1 MTIRLQSS
9 SSSSIGMTSCRP
21 PLESMRALVS
31 GSTGFFGGF
40 LCSALKSRGFE
51 VHAVSHCSEA
61 PGVERIDLT
70 SSAAWATVLRSFR
83 PEHVFHLSGV
93 MYSTKLSD
101 FALHN
106 TAAAGALLDAA
117 LELKP
122 AGAVLLVGT
131 AAEYGIVP
139 EAALPVVESY
149 AASPRMPYGASKY
162 AQTQLALDAARRGLR
177 VVVARPSNVIGP
189 GLPVGT
195 ALGSFARQ
203 LREIEL
209 GRAAARLSVGDL
221 STRRDF
227 IDVRDVVAAF
237 IALALHPHFTGIVN
251 VSSAEHHS
259 MRWLLEQLIESFAL
273 VVSVE
278 VDPTRLRAAE
288 VQNFSASNALWQ
300 SLVGA
305 QALIP
310 LATSLRDLVRHER
323 AQTA

>member
-1 MTIRLQSS
+1 
-9 SSSSIGMTSCRP
+9 
-21 PLESMRALVS
+21 MRALVS
-31 GSTGFFGGF
+31 GSTGFSGGF
-40 LCSALKSRGFE
+40 LSTALKSQGFE
-51 VHAVSHCSEA
+51 VHAVSQRSEA
-61 PGVERIDLT
+61 PGVERMDLT
-70 SSAAWATVLRSFR
+70 SSAAWANVLRSFR
-83 PEHVFHLSGV
+83 PDHVFHLSGV
-93 MYSTKLSD
+93 MYAAKLSD
-101 FALHN
+101 FAQHN

-122 AGAVLLVGT
+122 RAVVLVGT

-139 EAALPVVESY
+139 EAALPVVETFP
-149 AASPRMPYGASKY
+149 ASPRMPYGATKY

-177 VVVARPSNVIGP
+177 VIITRPSNLVGP

-209 GRAAARLSVGDL
+209 GRSAPRLSVGDL

-227 IDVRDVVAAF
+227 IDVRDLVQAF
-237 IALALHPHFTGIVN
+237 IALAKHPDFSGIVN
-251 VSSAEHHS
+251 ISSGTHQS
-259 MRWLLEQLIESFAL
+259 MRWMLDQLISSFGLEVA
-273 VVSVE
+273 VE
-278 VDPTRLRAAE
+278 VDPARLRAAE

-305 QALIP
+305 PALMP
-310 LATSLRDLVRHER
+310 LATSLSDLVSHER